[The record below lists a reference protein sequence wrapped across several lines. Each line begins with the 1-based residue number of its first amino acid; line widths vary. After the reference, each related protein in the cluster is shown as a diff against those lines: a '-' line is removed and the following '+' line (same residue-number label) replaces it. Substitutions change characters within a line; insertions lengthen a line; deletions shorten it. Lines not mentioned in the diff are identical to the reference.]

1 MAERILMIDDDAISR
16 KLASHILEGKYDVI
30 CASSGAEG
38 LQILRSSAI
47 DLVLL
52 DLYMLDMN
60 GLEVLQQIRED
71 VSISDTKVIILS
83 FSGIRTDVIESI
95 RLGVLDFIRKPFL
108 ASDLL
113 ERIQAALPI
122 ERKDRILVVDDDNIN
137 LKITER
143 ILRIPY
149 DVICVSSGTEAMEY
163 LKEHTPDLIL
173 LDLHMPDMNGL
184 ELLAKLQCKSE
195 LADIPVIFLTADN
208 DQAAEGKIL
217 QAGAM
222 DYIQKPFSA
231 EVLLRRIS
239 RILELYHYQKS
250 LQREVEKKTEELL
263 EKNRKYVNLST
274 QVMTTLASVIDA
286 KDTYTNGHSLRVAQ
300 YSLELARRMGKN
312 SQELS
317 EIYYTALLHDI
328 GKVGVPDEIINKQG
342 RLTDE
347 EYQCMKKHPEIG
359 ATILENISEMPSISV
374 GAHWHHE
381 RYDGSGYPDGLKGEQ
396 IPEIARIISV
406 ADAYD
411 AMTSN
416 RSYRKLLSQDKVRS
430 EIECGK
436 GIQFDPKIADHMLE
450 MINEDRDY
458 KLHG

>member
-16 KLASHILEGKYDVI
+16 KLATHILEGKYDVI

-113 ERIQAALPI
+113 ERIQAALSI

-149 DVICVSSGTEAMEY
+149 DVICVSSGTEAIEY

-328 GKVGVPDEIINKQG
+328 GKVGVPDEIINKEG

-430 EIECGK
+430 EIECGQ

>member
-16 KLASHILEGKYDVI
+16 KLATHILEGKYDVI

-113 ERIQAALPI
+113 ERIQAALSI

-149 DVICVSSGTEAMEY
+149 DVICVSSGTEAIEY

-250 LQREVEKKTEELL
+250 LQREVEKKTEELQKICQPVHTGHDHTGKCDRCKGHL
-263 EKNRKYVNLST
+263 HQWPFPSRRTVLSRIGAPYG
-274 QVMTTLASVIDA
+274 QKFPGALGD
-286 KDTYTNGHSLRVAQ
+286 
-300 YSLELARRMGKN
+300 
-312 SQELS
+312 
-317 EIYYTALLHDI
+317 LLHR
-328 GKVGVPDEIINKQG
+328 P
-342 RLTDE
+342 
-347 EYQCMKKHPEIG
+347 
-359 ATILENISEMPSISV
+359 A
-374 GAHWHHE
+374 
-381 RYDGSGYPDGLKGEQ
+381 
-396 IPEIARIISV
+396 AR
-406 ADAYD
+406 
-411 AMTSN
+411 
-416 RSYRKLLSQDKVRS
+416 YRKGRCSR
-430 EIECGK
+430 
-436 GIQFDPKIADHMLE
+436 
-450 MINEDRDY
+450 
-458 KLHG
+458 